1 MKEFKKGG
9 LLALLLALSLSF
21 ALLLGGCAPKEE
33 PAPAPSDKPAAEKP
47 VEKTF
52 DAQAA
57 LIEGGK
63 KYFANKPQ
71 ATIAAADLNSAILGG
86 DETYQI
92 IDIRSAEHYAAGH
105 IKGAIN
111 IPFKDALSDDALKQ
125 YDPNK
130 TLVIVCYTGHTA
142 SFATGALG
150 TIGYK
155 VTPLKF
161 GMSGW
166 LADKAVIGLDPVAAG
181 PGNYPVV
188 TEATAPAGPFDLPKF
203 ASEGAEDLV
212 RAGQAQYENF
222 FKIERAATIANADVF
237 TIVTTKDDS
246 YQIVDVRDPE
256 SYAKG
261 HIEGAINIPWTKI
274 VDEADKLDPSKKIV
288 LVCVTGHTAGHAS
301 GVVNLIGYEAYNMKF
316 GMSGWNYDT
325 VESHYDPATI
335 AALPVEK

>member
-1 MKEFKKGG
+1 MSQVKKVSIYS
-9 LLALLLALSLSF
+9 LLLAFVLAF
-21 ALLLGGCAPKEE
+21 ALVLGGCAPKE
-33 PAPAPSDKPAAEKP
+33 APAPVDKPKAEAPADKP
-47 VEKTF
+47 SF

-57 LIEGGK
+57 IIEGAQ
-63 KYFANKPQ
+63 KYFANSPQ

-86 DETYQI
+86 DDQYQI
-92 IDIRSAEHYAAGH
+92 IDIRSAEHYALGH

-111 IPFKDALSDDALKQ
+111 IPFKDALSDDALKT

-166 LADKAVIGLDPVAAG
+166 LADAAVVGLDPVAAG

-188 TEATAPAGPFDLPKF
+188 TEATAPSGPFDLPKF
-203 ASEGAEDLV
+203 ESEGAEDLV
-212 RAGQAQYENF
+212 KAAQAQYENF
-222 FKIERAATIANADVF
+222 FTIGRAATISGADVL
-237 TIVTTKDDS
+237 TVVNTKDES

-274 VDEADKLDPSKKIV
+274 ADELDKLDPSKKII
-288 LVCVTGHTAGHAS
+288 LCCVTGHTAGHAS
-301 GVVNLIGYEAYNMKF
+301 GAVNLIGYEAYNLKF
-316 GMSGWNYDT
+316 GMSGWNYEQ
-325 VESHYDPATI
+325 VESHYDPAKV
-335 AALPVEK
+335 APLPVEK